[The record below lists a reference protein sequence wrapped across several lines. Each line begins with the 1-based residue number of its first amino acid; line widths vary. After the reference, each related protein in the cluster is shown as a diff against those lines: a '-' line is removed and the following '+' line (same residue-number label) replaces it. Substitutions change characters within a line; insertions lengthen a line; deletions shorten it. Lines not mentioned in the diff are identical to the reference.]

1 MLALH
6 FWWIERQEDAKLN
19 PQWTVGKNSS
29 QSANNDNKRMIV
41 YPRAS
46 KFKEE
51 HCSIHIGLPSVSQMF
66 SDSPYEN
73 INSTGLM
80 VAQLINHLDMQT
92 IHESQNDKAEQTA
105 RNKIAY
111 LF

>member
-1 MLALH
+1 
-6 FWWIERQEDAKLN
+6 
-19 PQWTVGKNSS
+19 VGKNSS

-92 IHESQNDKAEQTA
+92 IHESQNDKAEQIA
-105 RNKIAY
+105 RN
-111 LF
+111 